1 VSTAPA
7 RAQQERSR
15 EVRRRILDAA
25 VDVLVSVGYAQATTL
40 RIQER
45 AGVSR
50 GRLLHHFPS
59 RDDLLV
65 AAAHHLATE
74 RISETRSAVDWP
86 VEPGAR
92 IDAAID
98 VLCRS
103 YQQPYFWAATELWI
117 ASRVHED
124 LRVALLPAEQ
134 QLGAVIRDD
143 TAGYFGPEIAAHPL
157 FPAIRDMLH
166 TSLRGAALSTSFD
179 RRPQTLAQH
188 AEKLKRL
195 VREVLLDG
203 RGSDTTTSFD
213 TTLKE

>member
-1 VSTAPA
+1 MSPSLADVETQAPA
-7 RAQQERSR
+7 RAQQERTR
-15 EVRRRILDAA
+15 EVRRVILDAA
-25 VDVLVSVGYAQATTL
+25 VDVLVSEGYAQATTL

-74 RISETRSAVDWP
+74 RISEARESVEWP
-86 VEPGAR
+86 SDPADR

-98 VLCRS
+98 VMGRS
-103 YQQPYFWAATELWI
+103 YEQPYFWAATELWV

-124 LRVALLPAEQ
+124 LRTALLPAEQ

-143 TAGYFGPEIAAHPL
+143 TLYYFGPELAAHPL
-157 FPAIRDMLH
+157 FPAVRDMLH
-166 TSLRGAALSTSFD
+166 TSLRGAALTTSFD
-179 RRPQTLAQH
+179 RRPQVLTNH
-188 AEKLKRL
+188 TEKLKRL
-195 VREVLLDG
+195 AHALLLPSTKD
-203 RGSDTTTSFD
+203 DQ
-213 TTLKE
+213 